1 MAVTI
6 IKKNKMI
13 KKNLSGFAA
22 LIIWLLPV
30 LYFLKIYNAIPQRVP
45 MHFGLDG
52 TADRYGSK
60 QELIWMFI
68 ILSTVTIGIYFLI
81 TNLPRIDP
89 KKTAGYS
96 AATFKK
102 LSLTLVVFLSALQLF
117 IINATVSGSFSM
129 SKFMLPLLGLLF
141 AFLGNL
147 MHSVKPNYFFGI
159 RTPWAL
165 EDENTWRATHQL
177 AGKLWLA
184 GGIAITIATLLFSYK
199 TGFIILI
206 CIVTVITMIPVIFS
220 YQYYKKHKI

>member
-1 MAVTI
+1 
-6 IKKNKMI
+6 MI
-13 KKNLSGFAA
+13 KKNLFCFAA

-30 LYFLKIYNAIPQRVP
+30 LYFLKIYNSIPQTVP
-45 MHFGLDG
+45 VHFGLDG

-68 ILSTVTIGIYFLI
+68 ILSAVTIGIYFLI

-102 LSLTLVVFLSALQLF
+102 LALTLVIFLSALQLF
-117 IINATVSGSFSM
+117 IIDATLSGSFTM
-129 SKFMLPLLGLLF
+129 SKFILPLLGLLF

-147 MHSVKPNYFFGI
+147 MHSVKPNYFFGV
-159 RTPWAL
+159 RTPWSL
-165 EDENTWRATHQL
+165 ENENNWRATHQL
-177 AGKLWLA
+177 ASKLWLA
-184 GGIAITIATLLFSYK
+184 GGIAITITTLLFPYK

-206 CIVTVITMIPVIFS
+206 CIVTVITLIPVIFS
-220 YQYYKKHKI
+220 YQYYKKHKN

>member
-1 MAVTI
+1 
-6 IKKNKMI
+6 MI
-13 KKNLSGFAA
+13 KKNLSGFAV

-30 LYFLKIYNAIPQRVP
+30 LYFLKIYNSIPQTVP
-45 MHFGLDG
+45 VHFGLDG

-68 ILSTVTIGIYFLI
+68 ILSAVTIGIYFLI

-102 LSLTLVVFLSALQLF
+102 LALTLVVLLSALQLC
-117 IINATVSGSFSM
+117 IINATLSGSFSM
-129 SKFMLPLLGLLF
+129 SKFMLPILGLLF

-147 MHSVKPNYFFGI
+147 MHSIKPNYFFGI

-184 GGIAITIATLLFSYK
+184 GGIAITIATLLFSHK
-199 TGFIILI
+199 TGFIIMLGIVVLI
-206 CIVTVITMIPVIFS
+206 TLIPVVFS